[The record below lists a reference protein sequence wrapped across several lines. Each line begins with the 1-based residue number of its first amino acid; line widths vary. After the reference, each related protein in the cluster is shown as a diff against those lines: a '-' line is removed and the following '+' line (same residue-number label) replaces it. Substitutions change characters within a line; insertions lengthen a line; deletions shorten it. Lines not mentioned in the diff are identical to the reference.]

1 MATPTAIT
9 RRIDRAGAPLRR
21 AHVRESDGAHLY
33 EGIASREGVLIY
45 QTPNGPRRELVTLDA
60 LKSMAG
66 SLPRATLTLTHP
78 AAFVS
83 PDNVGKH
90 GVGDVD
96 GEMVIEEEDTQGAFA
111 RVRVAVRRRDAID
124 SIARGTHE
132 LSVGYDATLD
142 ETPGTHPVFG
152 PYDARQIGRVVNHL
166 AVVDRGRAGASVA
179 LRTDALESSPP
190 TPQAGGSMTP
200 EQIQALATALA
211 PMIAG
216 AVATEVIKK
225 LAEAENA
232 ESAALDAKNAAP
244 AAAPAAQA
252 DMVPTAEMKAKMDA
266 KDAEIAALRTRVDA
280 ADLAEVDR
288 LIGLHGIKTDAKDLT
303 GKRAAVA
310 SHAARRTVDAADPL
324 VPGLLAAAA
333 ATVPSATG
341 DRYAGSPAAP
351 RTDGADKPPAPKSI
365 REAREAARTGGAQ

>member
-200 EQIQALATALA
+200 EQIQALAD
-211 PMIAG
+211 
-216 AVATEVIKK
+216 AVAAKVIEK
-225 LAEAENA
+225 LAAAENA
-232 ESAALDAKNAAP
+232 ERAALDAKNAAP

-266 KDAEIAALRTRVDA
+266 AEARIAALQARVDA

-288 LIGLHGIKTDAKDLT
+288 LIGLHGIKTDAKDLP